1 MYCYILSSRHPGQP
15 AERTE
20 HLWQSDSSHLAL
32 ALSYDAINS
41 PLRVPVSLHLQQR
54 AWMRNLNS
62 IPNLSMVKIRLRQS
76 WSGRKLLRKTSVVYR
91 RKAHI
96 GLTAHFYLFHLQSM
110 QVVTTCVTLSPS
122 LSLSGEKSMK
132 YFYALCTMLS
142 LIVTK
147 LKKRGGR
154 ATYVIVSPCNSDFKS
169 GKHCR
174 RRWKV
179 LAFLQVSLGSLQ
191 G

>member
-1 MYCYILSSRHPGQP
+1 MYCCILSSRHPGQP

-110 QVVTTCVTLSPS
+110 QVVTTCVTLPPS
-122 LSLSGEKSMK
+122 LSLWGRINEVFLCSL
-132 YFYALCTMLS
+132 YYAILYCHE
-142 LIVTK
+142 I
-147 LKKRGGR
+147 KKAGR
-154 ATYVIVSPCNSDFKS
+154 KGNLCNSF
-169 GKHCR
+169 
-174 RRWKV
+174 
-179 LAFLQVSLGSLQ
+179 SL
-191 G
+191 